1 MSTIAYFD
9 CPAGAAG
16 DMILAAFLDLGLP
29 LDHLQSELAKL
40 AVDHYHL
47 ETKTTEK
54 HHLAATQFIVHVDHQ
69 HHHRTLADIRNM
81 IQQSKLSDGV
91 KQKAIAVFE
100 KLGAV
105 EGRIHGVPADQVHFH
120 EVGAVDSIVDIVGA
134 CIAWEY
140 FNLDQVWCSP
150 LPLGSGFIKA
160 AHGRLPLPAPAT
172 LALLE
177 GVPTYGSG
185 VEAEMVTPTGAAVLT
200 TLVKNFGPRPAMTVT
215 KTGYGAGSRNLEDR
229 PNIIRLT
236 LGETQAGLIIETLVL
251 GETNID
257 DMNPEIYPYVLQKL
271 LDAGAMDAWLTPI
284 QMKKGRP
291 AVTLSFLC
299 PPDVGDALIQI
310 VLAETTTLG
319 VRTQEIRRGCLPRT
333 QDTVDTEFGPVSVK
347 VVEKNGRM
355 EKIPEFESCRQIA
368 EKTGRPLKD
377 IYLAAWKTDDG
388 TA

>member
-1 MSTIAYFD
+1 MTGIAYFD
-9 CPAGAAG
+9 CPAGASG
-16 DMILAAFLDLGLP
+16 DMILAAFLNLGLP
-29 LDHLQSELAKL
+29 LDHLQSELSKL

-47 ETKTTEK
+47 ETAPTEK
-54 HHLAATQFIVHVDHQ
+54 HHLAATQFMVHVDHQ

-81 IQQSKLSDGV
+81 IQQSTLSEAV
-91 KQKAIAVFE
+91 QQKAVAVFE

-105 EGRIHGVPADQVHFH
+105 EGRIHGVPADKVHFH

-140 FNLDQVWCSP
+140 FGLNQVWCSP

-185 VEAEMVTPTGAAVLT
+185 VETELVTPTGAAVLT
-200 TLVKNFGPRPAMTVT
+200 TLAGNFGPRPAMTVV
-215 KTGYGAGSRNLEDR
+215 KTGYGAGSRDLPDR

-236 LGETQAGLIIETLVL
+236 LGETQAGLKIETLMI

-271 LDAGAMDAWLTPI
+271 FDAGAMDAWLTPI

-299 PPDVGDALIQI
+299 PPDVCDDLTKI
-310 VLAETTTLG
+310 VLTETTTLG

-333 QDTVDTEFGPVSVK
+333 LDTIDTEFGPVSVK
-347 VVEKNGRM
+347 VVEKNGRI

-368 EKTGRPLKD
+368 ENTGRPLRD
-377 IYLAAWKTDDG
+377 IFLAVWKSSD
-388 TA
+388 AE